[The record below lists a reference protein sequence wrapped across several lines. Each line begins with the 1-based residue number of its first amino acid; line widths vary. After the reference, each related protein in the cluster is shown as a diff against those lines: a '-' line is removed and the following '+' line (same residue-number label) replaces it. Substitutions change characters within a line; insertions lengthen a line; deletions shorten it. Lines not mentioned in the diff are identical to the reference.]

1 MGTNFMSLPVL
12 RGDVF
17 KADLDP
23 HEGSE
28 QGGTRPVVVVS
39 RDAINKFS
47 PIVVIAPIMDAANK
61 KKSYPSHVRVAAG
74 VAGLTI
80 DSIVV
85 CEQVRAISK
94 GRLRTPLGKLDKA
107 TLTSIE
113 AALKITLDLT

>member
-1 MGTNFMSLPVL
+1 MSSPVL

-17 KADLDP
+17 TADLEP

-39 RDAINKFS
+39 RDAINQFS
-47 PIVVIAPIMDAANK
+47 PVVVIAPITDAANK
-61 KKSYPSHVRVAAG
+61 KKTYPSHVKLASG
-74 VAGLTI
+74 VGGLTM

-85 CEQVRAISK
+85 CEQVRAINK
-94 GRLRTPLGKLDKA
+94 TRLKRQLGKLDKPI
-107 TLTSIE
+107 LRSIE